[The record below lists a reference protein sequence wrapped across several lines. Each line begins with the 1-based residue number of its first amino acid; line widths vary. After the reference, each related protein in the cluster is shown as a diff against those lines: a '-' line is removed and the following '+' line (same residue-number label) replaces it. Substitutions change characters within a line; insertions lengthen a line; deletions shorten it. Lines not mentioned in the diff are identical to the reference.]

1 MKNKS
6 TFLIM
11 ALAIITAFVGC
22 KKNEIDI
29 EDELKELSEETFKS
43 LEYCSH
49 IDVNGYNMD
58 VIQFHFN
65 HSDNTVEKATFSFGD
80 GIPAAYESKNYSFEW
95 DEFTD
100 SMLGRKARL
109 VAGDDVVSLL
119 YLNNVFTL
127 SDKVQMKEKDPLA
140 DIAASIASNIANSD
154 WAAYD
159 PIYVMQDRWTMD
171 TTWYETHREGK
182 KIIVDTI
189 TGRFKHEEKI
199 PVGVA
204 SQQISYLRFYD
215 DAASHKKTLAWAKG
229 EQVNIVTPD
238 TAILPQVQDPS
249 KNDTIITF
257 FIEET
262 PASRIFVDSA
272 SHWSLAAVKAGAF
285 DVVFKHTDSSSD
297 EVLQMSAY
305 SDSIFTLD
313 NAVYHNL
320 FTQDDAIDHNHKN

>member
-11 ALAIITAFVGC
+11 ALAIVTAFVGC

-29 EDELKELSEETFKS
+29 EDELKELSNETFQS

-49 IDVNGYNMD
+49 VEANGYNMG
-58 VIQFHFN
+58 VIQLHFN
-65 HSDNTVEKATFSFGD
+65 HADNTVEKTDFVFGD
-80 GIPAAYESKNYSFEW
+80 GVSTVLEKKTYSFEW
-95 DEFTD
+95 EEFTS

-109 VAGDDVVSLL
+109 VAGDEVLHL
-119 YLNNVFTL
+119 IYLNNVFTL
-127 SDKVQMKEKDPLA
+127 SDTVHMTEKAALA
-140 DIAASIASNIANSD
+140 DMGSSVASNIANSD

-189 TGRFKHEEKI
+189 TGRFKHAEKV

-204 SQQISYLRFYD
+204 SQKIAYLRFYN
-215 DAASHKKTLAWAKG
+215 DAANRKTLAWSTG
-229 EQVNIVTPD
+229 DQVNVVTPD
-238 TAILPQVQDPS
+238 TAILPQVQNPV

-257 FIEET
+257 AITEM
-262 PASRIFVDSA
+262 PASRVFADSA
-272 SHWSLAAVKAGAF
+272 DHWSIAEVKDGAF
-285 DVVFKHTDSSSD
+285 DLICRTIDAQTDELLQISAYTDST
-297 EVLQMSAY
+297 
-305 SDSIFTLD
+305 FTL
-313 NAVYHNL
+313 NSAIYHNL
-320 FTQDDAIDHNHKN
+320 KK

>member
-11 ALAIITAFVGC
+11 ALAIVTAFVGC

-29 EDELKELSEETFKS
+29 EDELKELSNETFQS

-49 IDVNGYNMD
+49 VEANGYNMG
-58 VIQFHFN
+58 VIQLHFN
-65 HSDNTVEKATFSFGD
+65 HADNTVEKTDFAFGD
-80 GIPAAYESKNYSFEW
+80 GVSTVLEKKTYSFEW
-95 DEFTD
+95 EEFTS

-109 VAGDDVVSLL
+109 VAGDEVLHL
-119 YLNNVFTL
+119 IYLNNVFTL
-127 SDKVQMKEKDPLA
+127 SDTVHMTEKAALA
-140 DIAASIASNIANSD
+140 DMGSSVASNIANSD

-189 TGRFKHEEKI
+189 TGRFKHAEKV

-204 SQQISYLRFYD
+204 SQKIAYLRFYN
-215 DAASHKKTLAWAKG
+215 DAANRKTLAWSTG
-229 EQVNIVTPD
+229 DQVNVVTPD
-238 TAILPQVQDPS
+238 TAILPQVQNPA

-257 FIEET
+257 AITEM
-262 PASRIFVDSA
+262 PASRVFADSA
-272 SHWSLAAVKAGAF
+272 DHWSIAEVKDGAF
-285 DVVFKHTDSSSD
+285 DLICRTVDVQTDELLQISAYTDST
-297 EVLQMSAY
+297 
-305 SDSIFTLD
+305 FTL
-313 NAVYHNL
+313 NSATYHNL
-320 FTQDDAIDHNHKN
+320 KK

>member
-11 ALAIITAFVGC
+11 ALAIVTVFVGC

-29 EDELKELSEETFKS
+29 EDELKELSNETFQS

-49 IDVNGYNMD
+49 VEANGYNMG
-58 VIQFHFN
+58 VIQLHFN
-65 HSDNTVEKATFSFGD
+65 HADNTVEKTDFAFGD
-80 GIPAAYESKNYSFEW
+80 GVSTVLEKKTYSFEW
-95 DEFTD
+95 EEFTS

-109 VAGDDVVSLL
+109 VAGDEVLHL
-119 YLNNVFTL
+119 IYLNSVFTL
-127 SDKVQMKEKDPLA
+127 SDTVHMTEKAALA
-140 DIAASIASNIANSD
+140 DMGSSVASNIANSD

-189 TGRFKHEEKI
+189 TGRFKHAEKV

-204 SQQISYLRFYD
+204 SQKIAYLRFYN
-215 DAASHKKTLAWAKG
+215 DAANRKTLAWSTG
-229 EQVNIVTPD
+229 DQVNVVTPD
-238 TAILPQVQDPS
+238 TAILPQVQNPA

-257 FIEET
+257 AITEM
-262 PASRIFVDSA
+262 PASRVFADSA
-272 SHWSLAAVKAGAF
+272 DHWSIAEVKDGAF
-285 DVVFKHTDSSSD
+285 DLICRTIDAQTDELLQISAYTDST
-297 EVLQMSAY
+297 
-305 SDSIFTLD
+305 FTL
-313 NAVYHNL
+313 NSATYHNL
-320 FTQDDAIDHNHKN
+320 KK

>member
-11 ALAIITAFVGC
+11 ALAIVTAFVGC

-29 EDELKELSEETFKS
+29 EDELKELSNETFQS

-49 IDVNGYNMD
+49 VEANGYNMG
-58 VIQFHFN
+58 VIQLHFN
-65 HSDNTVEKATFSFGD
+65 HADNTVEKTDFAFGD
-80 GIPAAYESKNYSFEW
+80 GVSTVLEKKTYSFEW
-95 DEFTD
+95 EEFTS

-109 VAGDDVVSLL
+109 VAGDEVLHL
-119 YLNNVFTL
+119 IYLNNVFTL
-127 SDKVQMKEKDPLA
+127 SDTVHMTEKAALA
-140 DIAASIASNIANSD
+140 DMGSSGASNIANSD

-189 TGRFKHEEKI
+189 TGRFKHAEKV

-204 SQQISYLRFYD
+204 SQKIAYLRFYN
-215 DAASHKKTLAWAKG
+215 DAANRKTLAWSTG
-229 EQVNIVTPD
+229 DQVNVVTPD
-238 TAILPQVQDPS
+238 TAILPQVQNPV

-257 FIEET
+257 AITEM
-262 PASRIFVDSA
+262 PASRVFADSA
-272 SHWSLAAVKAGAF
+272 DHWSIAEVKDGAF
-285 DVVFKHTDSSSD
+285 DLICRTIDAQTDELLQISAYTDST
-297 EVLQMSAY
+297 
-305 SDSIFTLD
+305 FTL
-313 NAVYHNL
+313 NSATYHNL
-320 FTQDDAIDHNHKN
+320 KK

>member
-11 ALAIITAFVGC
+11 ALAIVTAFVGC

-29 EDELKELSEETFKS
+29 EDELKELSNETFQS

-49 IDVNGYNMD
+49 VEANGYNMG
-58 VIQFHFN
+58 VIQLHFN
-65 HSDNTVEKATFSFGD
+65 HADNTVEKTDFAFGD
-80 GIPAAYESKNYSFEW
+80 GVSTVLEKKTYSFEW
-95 DEFTD
+95 EEFTS

-109 VAGDDVVSLL
+109 VAGDEVLHL
-119 YLNNVFTL
+119 IYLNNVFTL
-127 SDKVQMKEKDPLA
+127 SDTVHMTEKAALA
-140 DIAASIASNIANSD
+140 DMGSSVASNIANSD

-189 TGRFKHEEKI
+189 TGRFKHAEKV

-204 SQQISYLRFYD
+204 SQKIAYLRFYN
-215 DAASHKKTLAWAKG
+215 DAANRKTLAWSTG
-229 EQVNIVTPD
+229 DQVNVVMPD
-238 TAILPQVQDPS
+238 TAILPQVQNPA

-257 FIEET
+257 AITEM
-262 PASRIFVDSA
+262 PASRVFADSA
-272 SHWSLAAVKAGAF
+272 DHWSIAEVKDGAF
-285 DVVFKHTDSSSD
+285 DLICRTIDAQTDELLQISAYTDST
-297 EVLQMSAY
+297 
-305 SDSIFTLD
+305 FTL
-313 NAVYHNL
+313 NSATYHNL
-320 FTQDDAIDHNHKN
+320 KK

>member
-6 TFLIM
+6 TILIM
-11 ALAIITAFVGC
+11 ALAVMTAFTGC

-29 EDELKELSEETFKS
+29 ENELKNISEETFQS

-49 IDVNGYNMD
+49 VNVNGYNMD

-65 HSDNTVEKATFSFGD
+65 HADNTVEKKTFSFGD
-80 GIPAAYESKNYSFEW
+80 GVPSAFESKTCSFVW

-100 SMLGRKARL
+100 SKLGRKARL
-109 VAGDDVVSLL
+109 VAGDDVLNVL

-127 SDKVQMKEKDPLA
+127 SDTVKLTEMVALA
-140 DIAASIASNIANSD
+140 DIASSVSANVANSD

-171 TTWYETHREGK
+171 TTWYETHRKGK

-204 SQQISYLRFYD
+204 SQKISYLRFYD
-215 DAASHKKTLAWAKG
+215 NATSHRKSLAWAKG
-229 EQVNIVTPD
+229 EQVNIVIPD
-238 TAILPQVQDPS
+238 TAILPQKQDPT

-257 FIEET
+257 SIEET
-262 PASRIFVDSA
+262 PASRTFVDSA
-272 SHWSLAAVKAGAF
+272 NHWSLATIKDGAF
-285 DVVFKHTDSSSD
+285 DVVYKHTDASAD
-297 EVLQMSAY
+297 ETLQISAY
-305 SDSIFTLD
+305 TDSTFTL
-313 NAVYHNL
+313 NSAIYHNL
-320 FTQDDAIDHNHKN
+320 KK

>member
-11 ALAIITAFVGC
+11 ALAIVTAFVGC

-29 EDELKELSEETFKS
+29 EDELKELSNETFQS

-49 IDVNGYNMD
+49 VEANGYNMG
-58 VIQFHFN
+58 VIQLHFN
-65 HSDNTVEKATFSFGD
+65 HADNTVEKTDFVFGD
-80 GIPAAYESKNYSFEW
+80 GVSTVLEKKTYSFEW
-95 DEFTD
+95 EEFTS

-109 VAGDDVVSLL
+109 VAGDEVLHL
-119 YLNNVFTL
+119 IYLNNVFTL
-127 SDKVQMKEKDPLA
+127 SDTVHMTEKAALA
-140 DIAASIASNIANSD
+140 DMGSSVASNIANSD

-189 TGRFKHEEKI
+189 TGRFKHAEKV

-204 SQQISYLRFYD
+204 SQKIAYLRFYN
-215 DAASHKKTLAWAKG
+215 DAANRKTLAWSTG
-229 EQVNIVTPD
+229 DQVNVVTPD
-238 TAILPQVQDPS
+238 TAILPQVQNPA

-257 FIEET
+257 AITEM
-262 PASRIFVDSA
+262 PASRVFADSA
-272 SHWSLAAVKAGAF
+272 DHWSIAEVKDGAF
-285 DVVFKHTDSSSD
+285 DLICRTIDVQTDELLQISAYTDST
-297 EVLQMSAY
+297 
-305 SDSIFTLD
+305 FTL
-313 NAVYHNL
+313 NSATYHNL
-320 FTQDDAIDHNHKN
+320 KK

>member
-11 ALAIITAFVGC
+11 ALAIVTAFVGC

-29 EDELKELSEETFKS
+29 EDELKELSNETFQN

-49 IDVNGYNMD
+49 VEANGYNMG
-58 VIQFHFN
+58 VIQLHFN
-65 HSDNTVEKATFSFGD
+65 HADNTVEKTDFAFGD
-80 GIPAAYESKNYSFEW
+80 GVSTVLEKKTYSFEW
-95 DEFTD
+95 EEFTS

-109 VAGDDVVSLL
+109 VAGDEVLHL
-119 YLNNVFTL
+119 IYLNSVFTL
-127 SDKVQMKEKDPLA
+127 SDTVHMTEKAALA
-140 DIAASIASNIANSD
+140 DMGSSVASNIANSD

-189 TGRFKHEEKI
+189 TGRFKHAEKV

-204 SQQISYLRFYD
+204 SQKIAYLRFYN
-215 DAASHKKTLAWAKG
+215 DAANRKTLAWSTG
-229 EQVNIVTPD
+229 DQVNVVTPD
-238 TAILPQVQDPS
+238 TAILPQVQNPA

-257 FIEET
+257 AITEM
-262 PASRIFVDSA
+262 PASRVFADSA
-272 SHWSLAAVKAGAF
+272 DHWSIAEVKDGAF
-285 DVVFKHTDSSSD
+285 DLICRTIDAQTDELLQISAYTDST
-297 EVLQMSAY
+297 
-305 SDSIFTLD
+305 FTL
-313 NAVYHNL
+313 NSATYHNL
-320 FTQDDAIDHNHKN
+320 KK

>member
-11 ALAIITAFVGC
+11 ALAIVTAFVGC

-29 EDELKELSEETFKS
+29 EDELKELSNETFQS

-49 IDVNGYNMD
+49 VEANGYNMG
-58 VIQFHFN
+58 VIQLHFN
-65 HSDNTVEKATFSFGD
+65 HADNTVEKTDFAFGD
-80 GIPAAYESKNYSFEW
+80 GVSTVLEKKTYSFEW
-95 DEFTD
+95 EEFTS

-109 VAGDDVVSLL
+109 VAGDEVLHL
-119 YLNNVFTL
+119 IYLNNVFTL
-127 SDKVQMKEKDPLA
+127 SDTVHMTEKAALA
-140 DIAASIASNIANSD
+140 DMGSSVASNIANSD

-189 TGRFKHEEKI
+189 TGRFKHAEKV

-204 SQQISYLRFYD
+204 SQKIAYLRFYN
-215 DAASHKKTLAWAKG
+215 DAANRKTLAWSTG
-229 EQVNIVTPD
+229 DQVNVVTPD
-238 TAILPQVQDPS
+238 TAILPQVQDPT

-257 FIEET
+257 SIEEV
-262 PASRIFVDSA
+262 PASRAFADSA
-272 SHWSLAAVKAGAF
+272 NHWSLANVKNSHF
-285 DVVFKHTDSSSD
+285 SRRWILS
-297 EVLQMSAY
+297 
-305 SDSIFTLD
+305 
-313 NAVYHNL
+313 
-320 FTQDDAIDHNHKN
+320 